1 MKKLA
6 ILLVPFL
13 ALGLILSS
21 IACESD
27 DEEATLDPLAQ
38 PSSIVTSEPQMILEP
53 VEITIG
59 NLTDITG
66 PSSNAL
72 VVITTALEDLARYY
86 NEHNIISG
94 VELKVINYDT
104 QYDPTRFTTGYEW
117 LKSRGA
123 DLIFTSVPDTPLAL
137 KPIVNKDKMP
147 LFSASGYV
155 EQLDPPGYVFIL
167 GTIPEHQVYTFLNWI
182 AENDWDY
189 EAKGPAKIGGASWR
203 DGYSD
208 TIITE
213 MKRYCDLYPDQFEWV
228 GGYLKDFTFTWGS
241 EVDALKDCDYVF
253 PCVMP
258 VAFMKEYTAAG
269 YTAKFISF
277 DAQTGFFSL
286 ISDAQLWKDIEGSLF
301 IKGGSM
307 WWTDDD
313 DELINLNKK
322 LLYENHPDEAEEIM
336 RAGSGYLAVA
346 GLFYP
351 MFEMIAD
358 AVEAVGAENFNSQAL
373 YDAAI
378 SYSLVIDGVERSGFT
393 ETRRYALTNYMIYKA
408 SAADEDIV
416 RATEN
421 WIPHLVEP

>member
-13 ALGLILSS
+13 ASGLMLNS
-21 IACESD
+21 IACESGG
-27 DEEATLDPLAQ
+27 EEATLAPVTQ
-38 PSSIVTSEPQMILEP
+38 PSSTITSESPVTLEP
-53 VEITIG
+53 VKITIG

-72 VVITTALEDLARYY
+72 VVITTALEDLVGYY
-86 NEHNIISG
+86 NENSIIPG
-94 VELKVINYDT
+94 VELEVINYDT
-104 QYDPTRFTTGYEW
+104 QYDPNKFTTGYEW
-117 LKSRGA
+117 LKERGA

-137 KPIVNKDKMP
+137 KSIVDKDKMP

-167 GTIPEHQVYTFLNWI
+167 GTIPEHQAYTFLNWI
-182 AENDWDY
+182 AENDWGY
-189 EAKGPAKIGGASWR
+189 ESNGPAKIGGASWT
-203 DGYSD
+203 DGYSQSF
-208 TIITE
+208 IAAME
-213 MKRYCDLYPDQFEWV
+213 KYAKAHPDQFEWV
-228 GGYLKDFTFTWGS
+228 GGYLTNFTFTWAP
-241 EVDALKDCDYVF
+241 EVEALKDCDYLF

-258 VAFMKEYTAAG
+258 VAFMKEYRSADG
-269 YTAKFISF
+269 TAKFICA

-286 ISDAQLWKDIEGSLF
+286 ISDAELWDDIDGTLF

-307 WWTDDD
+307 WWNDDD

-322 LLYENHPDEAEEIM
+322 VLYENHPDEAEAII

-346 GLFYP
+346 GIYYP

-358 AVEAVGAENFNSQAL
+358 AVEAVGAENFDSQAL
-373 YDAAI
+373 YDAAK
-378 SYSLVIDGVERSGFT
+378 SYSLVIDGIERSGFA
-393 ETRRYALTNYMIYKA
+393 ETRRYALSNYMIYKA
-408 SAADEDIV
+408 SAADEDMI
-416 RATEN
+416 RAAEN

>member
-1 MKKLA
+1 MVKLA
-6 ILLVPFL
+6 ILLAPFV
-13 ALGLILSS
+13 ASGLIFIS
-21 IACESD
+21 IACENSD
-27 DEEATLDPLAQ
+27 DETNPSPTMQ
-38 PSSIVTSEPQMILEP
+38 PSNTNIAEPSAMLEP

-86 NEHNIISG
+86 NENNIIPG
-94 VELKVINYDT
+94 VELEVVNYDT
-104 QYDPTRFTTGYEW
+104 QYDPNRFTTGYEW

-137 KPIVNKDKMP
+137 KSIVDKEKIL

-167 GTIPEHQVYTFLNWI
+167 GTIPEHQAYTFLNWI

-189 EAKGPAKIGGASWR
+189 ESNGPAKIGGASWT
-203 DGYSD
+203 DGYSQSF
-208 TIITE
+208 IAAME
-213 MKRYCDLYPDQFEWV
+213 KYAEVHPDQFKWV
-228 GGYLKDFTFTWGS
+228 GGYLNDFTFTWGP
-241 EVDALKDCDYVF
+241 EVETLKDCDYVF

-258 VAFMKEYTAAG
+258 IAFMKEYRSAEG
-269 YTAKFISF
+269 TAKFICA

-286 ISDAQLWKDIEGSLF
+286 ISDAELWDDIDGSVF

-307 WWTDDD
+307 WWNDDS
-313 DELINLNKK
+313 DELISLNKK
-322 LLYENHPDEAEEIM
+322 VLYENHPDEAEDII
-336 RAGSGYLAVA
+336 RAGSGYLVMA
-346 GLFYP
+346 GIYYP
-351 MFEMIAD
+351 MFEMIAA

-378 SYSLVIDGVERSGFT
+378 SYSLEVDGIERSGFT
-393 ETRRYALTNYMIYKA
+393 ETRRYALSNYMIYKA
-408 SAADEDIV
+408 SAADEDMIK
-416 RATEN
+416 ADEN